1 MDFQKRIISV
11 LMIGILLISMTACG
25 SQIDAE
31 QTGGN
36 TQENAMVENTAFA
49 EQADSGDTES
59 KRGETAM
66 ESKMEKLNLTD
77 EWDKTF
83 PKSDKV
89 DHRKVTFL
97 NRFGIT
103 LAADMYTPKD
113 AEDKLPALAVCG
125 PFGAV
130 KEQSS
135 GVYAQE
141 MAERGFLTLAV
152 DPAYTGES
160 GGWPRNVAS
169 PDICT
174 EDYGTAV
181 DFLSVQDNVDPD
193 RIGIIGICGYGGF
206 ALNAAIID
214 TRVKATVTSTMYDIS
229 RMNANGNIGE
239 ADSAEARD
247 AIRERLSAQRTADFR
262 NGDYAHDGGVP
273 KEVPDDFPDMVK
285 NAVNY
290 YTTERGYHERSLN
303 SNGGSTITYPLS
315 FINAPLLTYLD
326 ELKSAVLL
334 IHGENAHSLFYSQDA
349 YERLKGDNKELLVIP
364 GAVHIDLY
372 DNQAGVIP
380 YDKIEAFF
388 NEYLK

>member
-1 MDFQKRIISV
+1 MDHK
-11 LMIGILLISMTACG
+11 
-25 SQIDAE
+25 
-31 QTGGN
+31 
-36 TQENAMVENTAFA
+36 
-49 EQADSGDTES
+49 
-59 KRGETAM
+59 
-66 ESKMEKLNLTD
+66 EKLNLTN

-103 LAADMYTPKD
+103 LAADLYTPKG
-113 AEDKLPALAVCG
+113 ATEKLPALAVCG

-135 GVYAQE
+135 GLYAQTL
-141 MAERGFLTLAV
+141 AEYGFVTLAV
-152 DPAYTGES
+152 DPACTGES

-174 EDYGTAV
+174 EDYGAAV
-181 DFLSVQDNVDPD
+181 DFLSVQENVAPE

-206 ALNAAIID
+206 ALNAAILD

-229 RMNANGNIGE
+229 RMNANGLLGTV
-239 ADSAEARD
+239 DSEEARD
-247 AIRERLSAQRTADFR
+247 AIRARLSAQRTEDFR
-262 NGDYAHDGGVP
+262 SGDYAHDGGVP
-273 KEVPDDFPDMVK
+273 KQVPDEFPAMVK

-290 YTTERGYHERSLN
+290 YTTERGYHKGSLN

-315 FINAPLLTYLD
+315 FINAPILHYAD
-326 ELKSAVLL
+326 ELKSAVLM
-334 IHGENAHSLFYSQDA
+334 IHGEKAHSRFYSESTFA
-349 YERLKGDNKELLVIP
+349 KLRGENKELMLIP

-372 DNQAGVIP
+372 DDKAGVIP
-380 YDKIEAFF
+380 YEKIAEFF
-388 NEYLK
+388 RKHLK

>member
-1 MDFQKRIISV
+1 
-11 LMIGILLISMTACG
+11 
-25 SQIDAE
+25 
-31 QTGGN
+31 
-36 TQENAMVENTAFA
+36 
-49 EQADSGDTES
+49 
-59 KRGETAM
+59 M
-66 ESKMEKLNLTD
+66 EHMEKLNLTT

-89 DHRKVTFL
+89 DHKKVTFL

-103 LAADMYTPKD
+103 LAADLYTPKGTSG
-113 AEDKLPALAVCG
+113 KLAALAVCG

-135 GVYAQE
+135 GIYAQT
-141 MAERGFLTLAV
+141 MAERGFITLAV

-160 GGWPRNVAS
+160 GGWPRNVQS

-174 EDYGTAV
+174 EDFGAAV
-181 DFLSVQDNVDPD
+181 DFLSVQDNVDPE

-214 TRVKATVTSTMYDIS
+214 TRVKATVASTMYDIS

-239 ADSAEARD
+239 ADSKEARD
-247 AIRERLSAQRTADFR
+247 ELRKKLSEQRTIDFK

-273 KEVPDDFPDMVK
+273 KEVPDFVPDMVK

-290 YTTERGYHERSLN
+290 YTTERGYHPGSLN

-315 FINAPLLTYLD
+315 FINAPILHYLD
-326 ELKSAVLL
+326 ELDSAVLL
-334 IHGENAHSLFYSQDA
+334 VHGEKAHNKFYSDDA
-349 YERLKGDNKELLVIP
+349 YKQMKGDNKKYYVVP
-364 GAVHIDLY
+364 DAVHIDLY
-372 DNQAGVIP
+372 DNTAVIP
-380 YDKIEAFF
+380 FDEIVKFF